1 MQPVKRIPSLL
12 LLSIMLMAAPNSGF
26 AQQST
31 GRTIPAE
38 DETAF
43 RKKPRIAVLPFQ
55 TSSTRVKEI
64 GLGEAITA
72 MAVTELRNNSNYV
85 TLERSQIRAVID
97 EQALAELGLTKSV
110 SEKLIEVLDVEIVL
124 LGEVAYLGETIHI
137 DARMVDIRTSRVAV
151 TDFVQTDALA
161 RVRGATNRLVQQMLL
176 EYLRPWMGS
185 LAITSD
191 PAGAEVYLDGEYV
204 GTTALKKPIRVDNL
218 IEGRYNAK
226 LIAGGYVDWQ
236 GEIVVLPKMSQSFNI
251 PLIMKPG
258 SMTVSSEPPEAEVY
272 LDNNLA
278 GKTPLT
284 LKEVAEGEHD
294 LRIVKETYKEWSRK
308 VVVRS
313 FQPTDVKVT
322 LEVLPAMI
330 IVRSEPSGAD
340 VYFMGR
346 NRGTTP
352 VTLSNLTPGEVV
364 LRLTKTNYEEWVTS
378 LLVAPD
384 ERREI
389 DAALVQQVGL
399 LSVTSIPDSAEVF
412 LTIDGGAR
420 EHIGVTPIFN
430 YETTVGTY
438 LIEAEKRDYFTASS
452 KALVLQGRLEE
463 ISQVLE
469 EKPGRILV
477 ETMPENAQVFLNG
490 SFAGRT
496 PMVISELKRGTYSVR
511 MNIPYASVQRE
522 LTVLPD
528 TETRVSHRF
537 QKPSSY
543 VWTVLCVSIM
553 TALLY
558 LSAG

>member
-1 MQPVKRIPSLL
+1 MKRISPLILL
-12 LLSIMLMAAPNSGF
+12 PIMLLAASSSGL
-26 AQQST
+26 AKQPT
-31 GRTIPAE
+31 GRSIRTQEESP
-38 DETAF
+38 F

-55 TSSTRVKEI
+55 TSSGKVKEI
-64 GLGEAITA
+64 GLSEAITA

-97 EQALAELGLTKSV
+97 EQALAELGLTKSATK
-110 SEKLIEVLDVEIVL
+110 KLMEVLDVEIVL

-191 PAGAEVYLDGEYV
+191 PAGAEVYLDGDYV
-204 GTTALKKPIRVDNL
+204 GTTVLNKPVKVDDL
-218 IEGRYNAK
+218 IEGRYNVK

-236 GEIVVLPKMSQSFNI
+236 GEIVVMPKMSQSFNV
-251 PLIMKPG
+251 PLIAKPG
-258 SMTVSSEPPEAEVY
+258 SMTISSEPPEAEVY
-272 LDNNLA
+272 LDNNLV

-294 LRIVKETYKEWSRK
+294 LRIVKETYKEWTRK

-313 FQPTDVKVT
+313 FQPTDVKVS
-322 LEVLPAMI
+322 LEVLPALI
-330 IVRSEPSGAD
+330 IVRSEPAGAD

-389 DAALVQQVGL
+389 DAVLVQQVGL
-399 LSVTSIPDSAEVF
+399 LSVTSIPDSAAVF
-412 LTIDGGAR
+412 LKNMDVGTR
-420 EHIGVTPIFN
+420 KRIGVTPVFN
-430 YETTVGTY
+430 YETTVGAY
-438 LIEAEKRDYFTASS
+438 LVETEKRDYFTASS

-469 EKPGRILV
+469 EKPGQIV
-477 ETMPENAQVFLNG
+477 VSTVPENARVFLDDA
-490 SFAGRT
+490 FVGRT
-496 PMVISELKRGTYSVR
+496 PLAIELNRGTYSVR
-511 MNIPYASVQRE
+511 MSLPFASAQKDVA
-522 LTVLPD
+522 VLPD
-528 TETRVSHRF
+528 KETPVSHRF
-537 QKPSSY
+537 HKPRSY
-543 VWTVLCVSIM
+543 VLSVLCVSIM
-553 TALLY
+553 TTLLY

>member
-1 MQPVKRIPSLL
+1 MKRISPLILL
-12 LLSIMLMAAPNSGF
+12 PIMLLAASSSGL
-26 AQQST
+26 AKQPT
-31 GRTIPAE
+31 GRSIRTQE
-38 DETAF
+38 ESSF

-55 TSSTRVKEI
+55 TSSGKVKEI
-64 GLGEAITA
+64 GLSEAITA

-110 SEKLIEVLDVEIVL
+110 SEKLMEVLDVEIVL

-191 PAGAEVYLDGEYV
+191 PAGAEVYLDGDYV
-204 GTTALKKPIRVDNL
+204 GTTVLNKPVQVDDL
-218 IEGRYNAK
+218 IEGRYNVK
-226 LIAGGYVDWQ
+226 IIAGGYVDWQ
-236 GEIVVLPKMSQSFNI
+236 GEIVVMPKMSQSFNV
-251 PLIMKPG
+251 PLIAKPG
-258 SMTVSSEPPEAEVY
+258 SMTISSEPPEAEVY
-272 LDNNLA
+272 LDNNLV

-294 LRIVKETYKEWSRK
+294 LRIVKETYKEWTRK

-313 FQPTDVKVT
+313 FQPTDVKVS
-322 LEVLPAMI
+322 LEVLPALI
-330 IVRSEPSGAD
+330 IVRSEPAGAD

-389 DAALVQQVGL
+389 DAVLVQQVGL
-399 LSVTSIPDSAEVF
+399 LSVTSIPDSAAVF
-412 LTIDGGAR
+412 LKNMDVGTR
-420 EHIGVTPIFN
+420 KRIGVTPVFN
-430 YETTVGTY
+430 YETTVGAY
-438 LIEAEKRDYFTASS
+438 LVETEKRDYFTASS

-469 EKPGRILV
+469 EKPGQIV
-477 ETMPENAQVFLNG
+477 VSTVPENARVFLDDA
-490 SFAGRT
+490 FVGRT
-496 PMVISELKRGTYSVR
+496 PLAIELNRGTYSVR
-511 MNIPYASVQRE
+511 MSLPFASAQKDVA
-522 LTVLPD
+522 VLPD
-528 TETRVSHRF
+528 KETPVSHRF
-537 QKPSSY
+537 HKPRSY
-543 VWTVLCVSIM
+543 VLSVLCVSIM
-553 TALLY
+553 TTLLY

>member
-1 MQPVKRIPSLL
+1 MKRISPLILL
-12 LLSIMLMAAPNSGF
+12 PIMLLAASSSGF
-26 AQQST
+26 AQRPA
-31 GRTIPAE
+31 GRSIRTQEESP
-38 DETAF
+38 F

-55 TSSTRVKEI
+55 TSSGKVKEL
-64 GLGEAITA
+64 GLSEAITA

-97 EQALAELGLTKSV
+97 EQTLAELGLTKSV
-110 SEKLIEVLDVEIVL
+110 SQKLMEVLDVEIVL

-151 TDFVQTDALA
+151 TYFVQTNDLA
-161 RVRGATNRLVQQMLL
+161 QIRGATAQLVRGMLL

-191 PAGAEVYLDGEYV
+191 PAGAEVYLDGDYV
-204 GTTALKKPIRVDNL
+204 GTTALNKPVKVDDL
-218 IEGRYNAK
+218 IEGRYNVK

-236 GEIVVLPKMSQSFNI
+236 GEIVLMPKMSQSFNV
-251 PLIMKPG
+251 PLIAKPG
-258 SMTVSSEPPEAEVY
+258 SMTISSEPPDAEIY
-272 LDNNLA
+272 LDNNLV

-313 FQPTDVKVT
+313 FQPTDVKVS

-330 IVRSEPSGAD
+330 IVRSEPSGAA

-364 LRLTKTNYEEWVTS
+364 VRLTKMNYEEWVTS

-389 DAALVQQVGL
+389 DAVLVQQVGL
-399 LSVTSIPDSAEVF
+399 LSVTSVPDSAAVF
-412 LTIDGGAR
+412 LKNMDVGTR
-420 EHIGVTPIFN
+420 KRIGVTPIFN
-430 YETTVGTY
+430 YETTVGAYQVET
-438 LIEAEKRDYFTASS
+438 EKREYFTASS

-469 EKPGRILV
+469 EKPGQIV
-477 ETMPENAQVFLNG
+477 VDTVPENAQVFLDDA
-490 SFAGRT
+490 FIGRT
-496 PMVISELKRGTYSVR
+496 PLAIELKRGNYSVR
-511 MNIPYASVQRE
+511 LSLPFASAQKDVS
-522 LTVLPD
+522 VLPD
-528 TETRVSHRF
+528 KETPVSHRF
-537 QKPSSY
+537 HKPRSY
-543 VWTVLCVSIM
+543 VWSVLCASIM
-553 TALLY
+553 TTLLY

>member
-1 MQPVKRIPSLL
+1 MKIISSLIL
-12 LLSIMLMAAPNSGF
+12 LPIMLLAAPGSGS

-38 DETAF
+38 DESAF

-55 TSSTRVKEI
+55 TSSEKAKGI
-64 GLGEAITA
+64 GLSEAITA

-85 TLERSQIRAVID
+85 TLERNQIRAVID
-97 EQALAELGLTKSV
+97 EQALAELGLTKSA
-110 SEKLIEVLDVEIVL
+110 SEKLMEVLDVEIVL

-151 TDFVQTDALA
+151 TEFVQTNELTKIRGSVATL
-161 RVRGATNRLVQQMLL
+161 VRGMLL

-191 PAGAEVYLDGEYV
+191 PAGAEVYLDGDYV
-204 GTTALKKPIRVDNL
+204 GTTALNKAVRVDDL
-218 IEGRYNAK
+218 IEGRYNVK

-258 SMTVSSEPPEAEVY
+258 SMTISSEPPEAEVY
-272 LDNNLA
+272 LDNNLV

-330 IVRSEPSGAD
+330 IVRSEPSGAN

-364 LRLTKTNYEEWVTS
+364 LRLTKANYEEWVTS

-420 EHIGVTPIFN
+420 ERIGVTPIFN
-430 YETTVGTY
+430 YETTVGAY
-438 LIEAEKRDYFTASS
+438 LVEAEKKDYFTASS

-528 TETRVSHRF
+528 TETRISHRF